1 MKFLNERE
9 EIVLRTIIDEFIDT
23 NEPVGSRNVSKVG
36 PLKMSPATIRNIMSD
51 LVDKGYIIQP
61 HTSAGRVP
69 TDDGYRYYIDKF
81 VSTQQVSEDLI
92 ENIHNEMT
100 FNPVNAMNLF
110 KIFSKKLGDMTNSV
124 GFVVSPKLTSM
135 YMRSIEFVKIN
146 KDTII
151 VILVTKS
158 GIVQNMFLDIGNE
171 FSDDDLVKISNYLNH
186 KFDSC
191 SLMDIRNNLSKE
203 VNKEQGEIRLLL
215 EKTKKMGEVLFKSS
229 AFDEEFIF
237 EGTGN
242 IVDSPDLQGSGKLKE
257 VLLAFEEKRKI
268 CGLLDTCMESNSVQ
282 IFVGSEIGLD
292 NIEELGMVIK
302 PYQRGG
308 HIVGTLGVIGPK
320 RMKYPKVVSIVD
332 YSSRIISKMLNDYYG
347 DNDGK

>member
-51 LVDKGYIIQP
+51 LVDKGYIVQP

-81 VSTQQVSEDLI
+81 VSTQQVSKDLI
-92 ENIHNEMT
+92 ENIQNEMT

-110 KIFSKKLGDMTNSV
+110 KVFSKKLGDMTNAV
-124 GFVVSPKLTSM
+124 GFVVSPKLNSI
-135 YMRSIEFVKIN
+135 YMKHIEFVKLN
-146 KDTII
+146 KDTTI
-151 VILVTKS
+151 VVLVTKS
-158 GIVQNMFLDIGNE
+158 GIVQNMYLNIGDE
-171 FSDDDLVKISNYLNH
+171 FSQDDLVKISNYLNH
-186 KFDSC
+186 HFENN
-191 SLMDIRNNLSKE
+191 SLMEIRSNLCKE
-203 VNKEQGEIRLLL
+203 INKEQGEIRALL
-215 EKTKKMGEVLFKSS
+215 EKMGDEFFKSS
-229 AFDEEFIF
+229 VFDEEFIF

-242 IVDSPDLQGSGKLKE
+242 IIDSPDLQGSGKLKE
-257 VLLAFEEKRKI
+257 VLATFEEKQKI
-268 CGLLDTCMESNSVQ
+268 CGLLDNCMNSNSVQ
-282 IFVGSEIGLD
+282 IFVGSEIGIH

-308 HIVGTLGVIGPK
+308 NIIGTLGVIGPK

-332 YSSRIISKMLNDYYG
+332 YSSRIISKMLSDYYG